1 MKKESKKKFLNKQ
14 KKKVKHSSKKYKTP
28 VLASYN
34 QLLGD
39 VAAIFKTS
47 KKKYLSSGH
56 IIKYLAADKSKPWF
70 KYRKG
75 KRISRSILDRI
86 LFRCGIVKFELKLKN
101 HTVKLFHVK
110 QFAQYQ
116 QPATLSAV
124 S

>member
-1 MKKESKKKFLNKQ
+1 MQKKTKKTFQNKPKKKA
-14 KKKVKHSSKKYKTP
+14 KHYSKKYKTP

-34 QLLGD
+34 QLLSD
-39 VAAIFKTS
+39 VAEIFNTS

-56 IIKYLAADKSKPWF
+56 IIKLLSEDRNKPWRT
-70 KYRKG
+70 YRKG

-86 LFRCGIVKFELKLKN
+86 LFRCGIFKFELERNDHTEKLY
-101 HTVKLFHVK
+101 HVK

-116 QPATLSAV
+116 QPAALSAV

>member
-1 MKKESKKKFLNKQ
+1 MQKKTKKTFQNKPKKKA
-14 KKKVKHSSKKYKTP
+14 KHNSKKYKTP

-34 QLLGD
+34 QLLSD
-39 VAAIFKTS
+39 VAEIFNTS

-56 IIKYLAADKSKPWF
+56 IIKYLAADKSKPWC

-75 KRISRSILDRI
+75 KRISRSILNRI
-86 LFRCGIVKFELKLKN
+86 LLRCGIFKFELERNN
-101 HTVKLFHVK
+101 HTEKLYHVK

-116 QPATLSAV
+116 QPAALSAV